1 MPATD
6 TVHPLMSAVGSF
18 GLSWTVRF
26 PPIVPLIPT
35 DAEGL
40 EAWTGPDIDRL
51 NAMGDRLRREGNQ
64 AFADAG
70 EPGQLAGDGSLFRII
85 LTSDRITNYRSAVRN
100 AQPASRMAELH
111 RRLMESGIIIGK
123 AGLGCLSPPM
133 TETDVDHFLAALKQ
147 SLAGMN

>member
-1 MPATD
+1 MVAGLAALEDWTPA
-6 TVHPLMSAVGSF
+6 AV
-18 GLSWTVRF
+18 
-26 PPIVPLIPT
+26 
-35 DAEGL
+35 E
-40 EAWTGPDIDRL
+40 RL
-51 NAMGDRLRREGNQ
+51 NALGERLRRGGNQ
-64 AFADAG
+64 AFIDAG
-70 EPGQLAGDGSLFRII
+70 ERGQLAGDGSLFRII

-123 AGLGCLSPPM
+123 TGLGCLSTPM